1 MSKPLQPVVLTIAG
15 SDSGGG
21 AGVQAD
27 IKTITVLGSYAASAI
42 TAITAQNT
50 CGVQQVQFLDASLVR
65 AQIKSVLD
73 DFAVDIIKIGMLGN
87 ADIVSAVAEELR
99 DQQIPIVLDPVM
111 IAKGGSKLLSENA
124 INILLKDLLPQVYL
138 LTPNAPEAEALTGV
152 SIEGADDQLLAAKI
166 LRSKGAQAVLIK
178 GGHIAGD
185 TIYDLLLSKQGE
197 TVFESPRINTKHT
210 HGTGCTLSSAIAVYL
225 AQDLQ
230 LGEAVRMAREY
241 MLQAII
247 HAPKLGNGHGPL
259 AHNWPFRIN
268 K

>member
-21 AGVQAD
+21 AGIQAD
-27 IKTITVLGSYAASAI
+27 IKTITVLGGYAASAI

-50 CGVQQVQFLDASLVR
+50 CGVQQVQFLDAELVR

-73 DFAVDIIKIGMLGN
+73 DFTVDVIKIGMLGS

-99 DQQIPIVLDPVM
+99 EQKIPIVLDPVM

-124 INILLKDLLPQVYL
+124 INTLLKELLPQAYL
-138 LTPNAPEAEALTGV
+138 LTPNAPEAEVLTGL
-152 SIEGADDQLLAAKI
+152 SIEGVDDQRRAAKT
-166 LRSKGAQAVLIK
+166 LLTKGAQAVLIK

-185 TIYDLLLSKQGE
+185 TIYDLLLSEQGE
-197 TVFESPRINTKHT
+197 TVFENPRINTKHT
-210 HGTGCTLSSAIAVYL
+210 HGTGCTLASAIATYL
-225 AQDLQ
+225 AQGSQ
-230 LGEAVRMAREY
+230 LDEAVRMAREY
-241 MLQAII
+241 VLQAII
-247 HAPKLGNGHGPL
+247 QAPELGNGHGPL
-259 AHNWPFRIN
+259 AHNWLFRIN